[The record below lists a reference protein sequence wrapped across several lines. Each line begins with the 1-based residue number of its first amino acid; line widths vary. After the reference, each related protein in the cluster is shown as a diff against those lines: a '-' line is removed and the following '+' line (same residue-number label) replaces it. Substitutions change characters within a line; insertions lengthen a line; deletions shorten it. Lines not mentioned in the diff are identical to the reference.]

1 MLTLYTW
8 KSKESWY
15 SWTCVCFS
23 CGSCVMLTVVEAKP
37 FIAVKIFLNPFNLQL
52 SHLSLLQETKFPQ
65 HHNRA
70 AEIKLEAAGQMGC
83 VQSDRLQVR
92 EALSPIDN
100 GRLFDLVTRLVWCVF
115 KSNGLLKSEREK
127 NLHFLSLSSSHHTLT
142 EGSRSTFT
150 LPSNVICLVHDN
162 VNSRC
167 HTDSDIFQSNSGLF

>member
-1 MLTLYTW
+1 ML
-8 KSKESWY
+8 Y
-15 SWTCVCFS
+15 SVNHRIIVNHS
-23 CGSCVMLTVVEAKP
+23 VMLTVVEAKS
-37 FIAVKIFLNPFNLQL
+37 FLAVKKRLLNPFNLQL

-70 AEIKLEAAGQMGC
+70 AEIKLEAAGQIGC
-83 VQSDRLQVR
+83 VPLDRLQVR
-92 EALSPIDN
+92 EALSPIDS
-100 GRLFDLVTRLVWCVF
+100 GRLFDLLTRLVLWVF

-127 NLHFLSLSSSHHTLT
+127 NHHFLLSWSHHTLT

-167 HTDSDIFQSNSGLF
+167 HIDSDIFQSDSGLF